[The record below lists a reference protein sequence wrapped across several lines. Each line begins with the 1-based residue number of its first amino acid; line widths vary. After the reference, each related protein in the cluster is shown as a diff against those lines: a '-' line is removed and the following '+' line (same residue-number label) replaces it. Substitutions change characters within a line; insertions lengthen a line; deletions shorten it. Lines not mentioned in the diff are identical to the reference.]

1 MPYTAIA
8 VDGLEPLQVGLKFAT
23 QITLDRQLTR
33 RDRLNDMI
41 QLLGRQVFSAEL
53 RIHVRLLQN
62 LLRGG
67 RSDTVNIRKRC
78 DNSFVARDFNS
89 K

>member
-1 MPYTAIA
+1 MPDTTIA
-8 VDGLEPLQVGLKFAT
+8 VDRLEPLEVRLKFAT

-33 RDRLNDMI
+33 RDRLNDVI
-41 QLLGRQVFSAEL
+41 ELLGGQIFRAEL

-62 LLRGG
+62 LFRGG

-78 DNSFVARDFNS
+78 DNSLVARDFNS